1 MDEIDGSEYDLHH
14 TYNCEDSGSF
24 CSIIFYVASSKVIF
38 RQQLEGNFFT
48 VQLEAKSDLR
58 CFENIIAMLF

>member
-38 RQQLEGNFFT
+38 RQHT

-58 CFENIIAMLF
+58 CFENITAMLF